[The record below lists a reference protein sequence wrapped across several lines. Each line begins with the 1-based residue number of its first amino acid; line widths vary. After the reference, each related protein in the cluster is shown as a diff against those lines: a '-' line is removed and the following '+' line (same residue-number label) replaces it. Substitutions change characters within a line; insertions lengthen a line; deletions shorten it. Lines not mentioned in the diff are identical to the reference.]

1 MKAKIHLNPLAQ
13 EFLFGYIEG
22 VDWVTDYTDDNN
34 NLLTEQQQNEFYA
47 KIIEWVNSYK
57 KANNKKYSV
66 IEIKNDATFNFIQ
79 CQAFAQADLIRNEV
93 LKVSNDS
100 ASLFEDYFCKKTNKQ
115 KTRVSKNK
123 QKEYKNYVQAVKQLE
138 KLSDSRVVGYGG
150 MIGEGTLALV
160 STICAVAGISLVAN
174 AAVHTTTARS
184 LYFKTT
190 SSSGNPTAGK
200 YKPLLFIFRTA

>member
-34 NLLTEQQQNEFYA
+34 NLLTEQQQNELYA

-115 KTRVSKNK
+115 KTRVIKSKEE
-123 QKEYKNYVQAVKQLE
+123 EYKNYVQAVKQLE
-138 KLSDSRVVGYGG
+138 KLS
-150 MIGEGTLALV
+150 ELK
-160 STICAVAGISLVAN
+160 VA
-174 AAVHTTTARS
+174 
-184 LYFKTT
+184 
-190 SSSGNPTAGK
+190 
-200 YKPLLFIFRTA
+200 

>member
-1 MKAKIHLNPLAQ
+1 MKAKIHLIPLAQ

-115 KTRVSKNK
+115 KTRVIKSKEE
-123 QKEYKNYVQAVKQLE
+123 EYKNYVQAVKQLE
-138 KLSDSRVVGYGG
+138 KLS
-150 MIGEGTLALV
+150 ELK
-160 STICAVAGISLVAN
+160 VA
-174 AAVHTTTARS
+174 
-184 LYFKTT
+184 
-190 SSSGNPTAGK
+190 
-200 YKPLLFIFRTA
+200 

>member
-115 KTRVSKNK
+115 KTRVIKSKEE
-123 QKEYKNYVQAVKQLE
+123 EYKNYVQAVKQLE
-138 KLSDSRVVGYGG
+138 KLS
-150 MIGEGTLALV
+150 ELK
-160 STICAVAGISLVAN
+160 VA
-174 AAVHTTTARS
+174 
-184 LYFKTT
+184 
-190 SSSGNPTAGK
+190 
-200 YKPLLFIFRTA
+200 

>member
-93 LKVSNDS
+93 LKVNNDS

-115 KTRVSKNK
+115 KTRVIKSKEE
-123 QKEYKNYVQAVKQLE
+123 EYKNYVQAVKQLE
-138 KLSDSRVVGYGG
+138 KLS
-150 MIGEGTLALV
+150 ELK
-160 STICAVAGISLVAN
+160 VA
-174 AAVHTTTARS
+174 
-184 LYFKTT
+184 
-190 SSSGNPTAGK
+190 
-200 YKPLLFIFRTA
+200 

>member
-115 KTRVSKNK
+115 KTRVIKSKEE
-123 QKEYKNYVQAVKQLE
+123 EYKNYVQAVKQLE
-138 KLSDSRVVGYGG
+138 KLS
-150 MIGEGTLALV
+150 ELQ
-160 STICAVAGISLVAN
+160 VA
-174 AAVHTTTARS
+174 
-184 LYFKTT
+184 
-190 SSSGNPTAGK
+190 
-200 YKPLLFIFRTA
+200 

>member
-1 MKAKIHLNPLAQ
+1 MKAKIHLNPLAE

-115 KTRVSKNK
+115 KTRVIKSKEE
-123 QKEYKNYVQAVKQLE
+123 EYKNYVQAVKQLE
-138 KLSDSRVVGYGG
+138 KLS
-150 MIGEGTLALV
+150 ELK
-160 STICAVAGISLVAN
+160 VA
-174 AAVHTTTARS
+174 
-184 LYFKTT
+184 
-190 SSSGNPTAGK
+190 
-200 YKPLLFIFRTA
+200 

>member
-115 KTRVSKNK
+115 KTRVIKSKEE
-123 QKEYKNYVQAVKQLE
+123 EYKNWQKIVKLE
-138 KLSDSRVVGYGG
+138 EEV
-150 MIGEGTLALV
+150 
-160 STICAVAGISLVAN
+160 
-174 AAVHTTTARS
+174 
-184 LYFKTT
+184 
-190 SSSGNPTAGK
+190 
-200 YKPLLFIFRTA
+200 

>member
-100 ASLFEDYFCKKTNKQ
+100 ASLFEDY
-115 KTRVSKNK
+115 
-123 QKEYKNYVQAVKQLE
+123 L
-138 KLSDSRVVGYGG
+138 
-150 MIGEGTLALV
+150 
-160 STICAVAGISLVAN
+160 
-174 AAVHTTTARS
+174 
-184 LYFKTT
+184 
-190 SSSGNPTAGK
+190 
-200 YKPLLFIFRTA
+200 

>member
-138 KLSDSRVVGYGG
+138 KLS
-150 MIGEGTLALV
+150 ELK
-160 STICAVAGISLVAN
+160 VA
-174 AAVHTTTARS
+174 
-184 LYFKTT
+184 
-190 SSSGNPTAGK
+190 
-200 YKPLLFIFRTA
+200 

>member
-34 NLLTEQQQNEFYA
+34 NLLTAQQQNELYS

-115 KTRVSKNK
+115 KTRVIKSKEE
-123 QKEYKNYVQAVKQLE
+123 EYKNYVQAVKQLE
-138 KLSDSRVVGYGG
+138 KLS
-150 MIGEGTLALV
+150 ELK
-160 STICAVAGISLVAN
+160 VA
-174 AAVHTTTARS
+174 
-184 LYFKTT
+184 
-190 SSSGNPTAGK
+190 
-200 YKPLLFIFRTA
+200 

>member
-1 MKAKIHLNPLAQ
+1 MNTYRIYLNPLAQ

-47 KIIEWVNSYK
+47 RVMNWINTYK
-57 KANNKKYSV
+57 KLNNKKYSD
-66 IEIKNDATFNFIQ
+66 IKINDNEIFNFIQ

-138 KLSDSRVVGYGG
+138 KLSD
-150 MIGEGTLALV
+150 LKL
-160 STICAVAGISLVAN
+160 
-174 AAVHTTTARS
+174 
-184 LYFKTT
+184 
-190 SSSGNPTAGK
+190 
-200 YKPLLFIFRTA
+200 

>member
-115 KTRVSKNK
+115 KTRVIKSKEE
-123 QKEYKNYVQAVKQLE
+123 EYNNYVKAVKQLE
-138 KLSDSRVVGYGG
+138 KLS
-150 MIGEGTLALV
+150 ELK
-160 STICAVAGISLVAN
+160 VA
-174 AAVHTTTARS
+174 
-184 LYFKTT
+184 
-190 SSSGNPTAGK
+190 
-200 YKPLLFIFRTA
+200 